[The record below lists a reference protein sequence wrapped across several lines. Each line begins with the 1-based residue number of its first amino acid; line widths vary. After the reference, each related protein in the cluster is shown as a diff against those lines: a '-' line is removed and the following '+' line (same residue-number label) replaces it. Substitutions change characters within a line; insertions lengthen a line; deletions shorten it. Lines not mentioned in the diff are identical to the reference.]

1 MGHSSLEGGP
11 LGRPNVKFG
20 GWTAG
25 SSQCQIT
32 PETPELQKRTLTFTC
47 FWNMCFWRLTHPE
60 REGYNLLFTLGN
72 FTLPPSQKLFKNFS
86 GSLEFRGWT
95 AGSV

>member
-1 MGHSSLEGGP
+1 MVFL
-11 LGRPNVKFG
+11 V
-20 GWTAG
+20 
-25 SSQCQIT
+25 
-32 PETPELQKRTLTFTC
+32 
-47 FWNMCFWRLTHPE
+47 
-60 REGYNLLFTLGN
+60 LFTLGN